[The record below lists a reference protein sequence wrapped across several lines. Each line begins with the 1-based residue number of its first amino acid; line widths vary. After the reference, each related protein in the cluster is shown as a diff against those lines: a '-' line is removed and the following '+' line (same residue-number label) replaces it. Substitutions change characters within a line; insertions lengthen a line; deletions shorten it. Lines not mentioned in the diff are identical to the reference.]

1 MNYGIIIK
9 LSLNY
14 HVHDFITNSII
25 FEMRSERKKK
35 KEKKEDKNIIVIT
48 KHIFELIFI
57 YRNRSK
63 INFPIDE
70 KIIL

>member
-35 KEKKEDKNIIVIT
+35 KEKKEDKNII
-48 KHIFELIFI
+48 LWW
-57 YRNRSK
+57 
-63 INFPIDE
+63 
-70 KIIL
+70 IIAKKSF

>member
-35 KEKKEDKNIIVIT
+35 KEKKEDKNIILWWIIA
-48 KHIFELIFI
+48 KKSLL
-57 YRNRSK
+57 
-63 INFPIDE
+63 NFT
-70 KIIL
+70 